1 MPTSRAPFVDVV
13 AAVRE
18 HTSQLLG
25 RTIGFSDEDWAAPT
39 ALPGWTRSH
48 VAAHLVDGARRLV
61 RVIDGLHSGRLRTMY
76 DSDAEERRTI
86 EMGAL
91 AGGLDLQIQ
100 LDTTASELQELF
112 PSLEGDRSPVLLRPG
127 YGIQAW
133 QIPLSRLG
141 EVVLHE
147 MDLEARSSTM
157 NLAPETAVGRGLRR
171 HPRRPRGPHRG
182 AGTGRGPDRLARAR
196 RRLLPSDPLLLLTP
210 PRRVRGAQNCRRPL
224 LPWLACV
231 PSKNS
236 SARWPPSR

>member
-157 NLAPETAVGRGLRR
+157 NLTPETAVSLLAFQVERLAGRDD
-171 HPRRPRGPHRG
+171 RPSVRLVADEGYDATLDGPGDRTEVRGP
-182 AGTGRGPDRLARAR
+182 AADLIAWLARGVDSS
-196 RRLLPSDPLLLLTP
+196 RLIRSF
-210 PRRVRGAQNCRRPL
+210 
-224 LPWLACV
+224 
-231 PSKNS
+231 S
-236 SARWPPSR
+236 

>member
-86 EMGAL
+86 ELGAL
-91 AGGLDLQIQ
+91 AGGLELQIL

-112 PSLEGDRSPVLLRPG
+112 PALEGDTSPVSLRPD
-127 YGIQAW
+127 YPIQAW

-147 MDLEARSSTM
+147 IDLNGRSGTMD
-157 NLAPETAVGRGLRR
+157 LAPETAVSLLAFQVERLAGRPG
-171 HPRRPRGPHRG
+171 RPSVHLVADEGYEAILDGVDDQTEVRGPAADLIAWLSRG
-182 AGTGRGPDRLARAR
+182 IT
-196 RRLLPSDPLLLLTP
+196 S
-210 PRRVRGAQNCRRPL
+210 PRILRTF
-224 LPWLACV
+224 
-231 PSKNS
+231 S
-236 SARWPPSR
+236 

>member
-1 MPTSRAPFVDVV
+1 MPTSRAPFLDVV

-61 RVIDGLHSGRLRTMY
+61 RVIDGLHSGQPRTMY
-76 DSDAEERRTI
+76 DSVAEERRTI
-86 EMGAL
+86 ELGAL
-91 AGGLDLQIQ
+91 AGGLELQIQ

-112 PSLEGDRSPVLLRPG
+112 GSLEGDTSPVQLRPD
-127 YGIQAW
+127 YRIQAW

-147 MDLEARSSTM
+147 MDLDGRPSTM
-157 NLAPETAVGRGLRR
+157 DLAPETAVSLLAFQVERLAGRED
-171 HPRRPRGPHRG
+171 RPTVSLVADEGYAATLDGPGDRTEVRGP
-182 AGTGRGPDRLARAR
+182 AADLIAWLARGIDSH
-196 RRLLPSDPLLLLTP
+196 RLIRTFS
-210 PRRVRGAQNCRRPL
+210 
-224 LPWLACV
+224 
-231 PSKNS
+231 
-236 SARWPPSR
+236 

>member
-61 RVIDGLHSGRLRTMY
+61 RVIDGLHSGQLRTMY

-127 YGIQAW
+127 YGIEAW

-157 NLAPETAVGRGLRR
+157 NLAPETAVSLLAFQVERLAGRDD
-171 HPRRPRGPHRG
+171 RPSVRLVADEGYDATLDGPGDRTEVRGP
-182 AGTGRGPDRLARAR
+182 AVDLIAWLARGVDSS
-196 RRLLPSDPLLLLTP
+196 RLIRSF
-210 PRRVRGAQNCRRPL
+210 
-224 LPWLACV
+224 
-231 PSKNS
+231 S
-236 SARWPPSR
+236 

>member
-157 NLAPETAVGRGLRR
+157 NLAPETAVSLLAFQVERLAGRDD
-171 HPRRPRGPHRG
+171 RPSVRLVADEGYDATLDGPGDRTEVRGP
-182 AGTGRGPDRLARAR
+182 AVDLIAWLARGVDSS
-196 RRLLPSDPLLLLTP
+196 RLIRSF
-210 PRRVRGAQNCRRPL
+210 
-224 LPWLACV
+224 
-231 PSKNS
+231 S
-236 SARWPPSR
+236 

>member
-1 MPTSRAPFVDVV
+1 MSISRAPFADVV

-61 RVIDGLHSGRLRTMY
+61 RVIDALHSGQPRTMY
-76 DSDAEERRTI
+76 DSEAEERRTI
-86 EMGAL
+86 ELGAL
-91 AGGLDLQIQ
+91 AGGLELQIQ

-112 PSLEGDRSPVLLRPG
+112 GSLQGDSSLVDLRPG
-127 YGIQAW
+127 YRVQAW

-147 MDLEARSSTM
+147 MDLDSRSTTM
-157 NLAPETAVGRGLRR
+157 DLAPETAVSLLAFQIERLSHR
-171 HPRRPRGPHRG
+171 HDQPAVRLVADEGYEAVLRG
-182 AGTGRGPDRLARAR
+182 AGDLTEVRGPAADLIAWLARGVDSP
-196 RRLLPSDPLLLLTP
+196 RLIRTIS
-210 PRRVRGAQNCRRPL
+210 
-224 LPWLACV
+224 
-231 PSKNS
+231 
-236 SARWPPSR
+236 

>member
-25 RTIGFSDEDWAAPT
+25 RTIGLSDEDWSAPT

-61 RVIDGLHSGRLRTMY
+61 RVIDGLHSGQSRTMY
-76 DSDAEERRTI
+76 DSEAEERRTI
-86 EMGAL
+86 ELGAL
-91 AGGLDLQIQ
+91 AGGLELQIQ

-112 PSLEGDRSPVLLRPG
+112 GSLEGDSSPVDLRPG
-127 YGIQAW
+127 YRIKAW

-147 MDLEARSSTM
+147 MDLDSRSTTM
-157 NLAPETAVGRGLRR
+157 DLASETAVSLLAFQVERLAHR
-171 HPRRPRGPHRG
+171 HDRPAVRLVADEGYEAVLDGGGDFTEVRGP
-182 AGTGRGPDRLARAR
+182 AADLIAWLARGVNSP
-196 RRLLPSDPLLLLTP
+196 RLIRTFS
-210 PRRVRGAQNCRRPL
+210 
-224 LPWLACV
+224 
-231 PSKNS
+231 
-236 SARWPPSR
+236 